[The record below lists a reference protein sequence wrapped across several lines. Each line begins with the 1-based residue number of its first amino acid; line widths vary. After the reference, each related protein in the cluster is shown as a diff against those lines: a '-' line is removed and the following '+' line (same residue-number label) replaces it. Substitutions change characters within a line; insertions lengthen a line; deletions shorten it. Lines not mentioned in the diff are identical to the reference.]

1 MTRIVIIGAGIGGLA
16 TSLALAKRGIDALV
30 LEQAPHIKTVGAGIQ
45 LSPNATRILHWFGL
59 EDDMAAWGVEPE
71 KLVIRSHEG
80 ETLVEAPLGRDARET
95 FGFPYYHAHRADLLA
110 GLLNRQPPGRVR
122 LDAQVVGMEE
132 GQLTLADGKTV
143 EADLVIGA
151 DGIHSVVCQHLFGVG
166 QARYSGSVAW
176 RALVPAER
184 LADLDIPRESGV
196 WWGPDACMVR
206 YWVAAG
212 RLMNWIAIAR
222 TDRQTPE
229 SWSSLGRVEDA
240 ADAMAPFPSTV
251 TRMVERTE
259 TVHEWALF
267 DREALSAWTRGP
279 ATLLGDAAHAM
290 MPYHAQGAAMSL
302 EDAWVLAG
310 CLARDASE
318 VGLARYE
325 LLRRDRA
332 NRVQAW
338 SRAIE
343 RHCLLADPEEVA
355 ARNAKLAKDRMAYR
369 GGFPPGQIW
378 LYGYDAGVAL
388 SEEATKPA
396 FEPRSD

>member
-1 MTRIVIIGAGIGGLA
+1 MARIVIVGAGIGGLA
-16 TSLALAKRGIDALV
+16 ASLALAKRGIEAVV
-30 LEQAPHIKTVGAGIQ
+30 LEQAPRIEAVGAGIQ

-59 EDDMAAWGVEPE
+59 GEEMAAWGVEPVG
-71 KLVIRSHEG
+71 LAIRSHEG
-80 ETLVEAPLGRDARET
+80 EMLVEAPLGREARET
-95 FGFPYYHAHRADLLA
+95 FGYPYYHAHRADLLD
-110 GLLNRQPPGRVR
+110 GLLRRQPPGRVR
-122 LDAQVVGMEE
+122 LDAQVVSMEE
-132 GQLTLADGKTV
+132 GRLTLADGETV
-143 EADLVIGA
+143 EADIVIGA
-151 DGIHSVVCQHLFGVG
+151 DGIHSPVRRHLFGTG
-166 QARYSGSVAW
+166 NARHSGSVAW

-222 TDRQTPE
+222 TDRETPE
-229 SWSSLGRVEDA
+229 SWSRLGRVEDA
-240 ADAMAPFPSTV
+240 AEAMAPFPPTV

-267 DREALSAWTRGP
+267 DREGLPVWTRGRV
-279 ATLLGDAAHAM
+279 TLLGDAAHAM

-310 CLARDASE
+310 CLEEDMGE
-318 VGLARYE
+318 DGLARYE
-325 LLRRDRA
+325 ALRRERA

-338 SRAIE
+338 SRAVE
-343 RHCLLADPEEVA
+343 RHCLLADPAEVA
-355 ARNAKLAKDRMAYR
+355 VRNAKLAKDRADYR

-378 LYGYDAGVAL
+378 LYGYDAEAAL
-388 SEEATKPA
+388 S
-396 FEPRSD
+396 

>member
-1 MTRIVIIGAGIGGLA
+1 MARIVIVGAGIGGLA
-16 TSLALAKRGIDALV
+16 ASLALAKRGIEAVV
-30 LEQAPHIKTVGAGIQ
+30 LEQAPRIEAVGAGIQ

-59 EDDMAAWGVEPE
+59 GEEMAAWGVEPVG
-71 KLVIRSHEG
+71 LAIRSHEG
-80 ETLVEAPLGRDARET
+80 EMLVEAPLGREARET
-95 FGFPYYHAHRADLLA
+95 FGYPYYHAHRADLLD
-110 GLLNRQPPGRVR
+110 GLLRRQPPGRVR
-122 LDAQVVGMEE
+122 LDAQVVSMEE
-132 GQLTLADGKTV
+132 GRLTLADGETV
-143 EADLVIGA
+143 EADIVIGA
-151 DGIHSVVCQHLFGVG
+151 DGIHSPVRRHLFGTG
-166 QARYSGSVAW
+166 NARHSGSVAW

-222 TDRQTPE
+222 TDRETPE
-229 SWSSLGRVEDA
+229 SWSRLGRVEDA
-240 ADAMAPFPSTV
+240 AEAMAPFPPTV

-267 DREALSAWTRGP
+267 DREGLPVWTRGRV
-279 ATLLGDAAHAM
+279 TLLGDAAHAM

-310 CLARDASE
+310 CLEEDMGE
-318 VGLARYE
+318 DGLARYE
-325 LLRRDRA
+325 ALRRERA

-338 SRAIE
+338 SRAVE
-343 RHCLLADPEEVA
+343 RHCLLADPAEVA
-355 ARNAKLAKDRMAYR
+355 VRNAKLAKDRADYR

-378 LYGYDAGVAL
+378 LYGYDAEAAL
-388 SEEATKPA
+388 SEEPA
-396 FEPRSD
+396 IAG